1 MNNFQLLELEMF
13 SILTVS
19 FTDRKEEPQW
29 ELKWRQLTIHLF
41 LDTLNIFYTNNF

>member
-1 MNNFQLLELEMF
+1 MF

-29 ELKWRQLTIHLF
+29 ELIRIKTSKNGISILLLF
-41 LDTLNIFYTNNF
+41 MVKRIWSFKELSSV